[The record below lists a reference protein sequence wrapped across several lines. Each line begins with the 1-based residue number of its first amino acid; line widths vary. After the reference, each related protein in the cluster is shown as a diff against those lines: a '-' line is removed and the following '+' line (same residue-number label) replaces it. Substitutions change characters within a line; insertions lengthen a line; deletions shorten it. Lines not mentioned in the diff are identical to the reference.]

1 MVEQARTN
9 LPYDAIIFDL
19 FGTLVDDLLTE
30 PFTQTLE
37 EMASF
42 VGAPRDIFLQMWM
55 HDTWPLR
62 AAGHLPDVEANILY
76 ICTEL
81 GITPKPEQIQH
92 AVRRR
97 LELTRQSLKPRHDA
111 LETLETLRA
120 AGYKLGL
127 ISDCSSEVPLIW
139 RTTPLA
145 ALIDVPI
152 FSCSVK
158 LKKPDPRIY
167 HLAYERLG
175 IAPERGLFIANGES
189 NELAGAQAIGMEAV
203 LIRVPYSEEHN
214 PRCHE
219 ARTWRGARIESIKGL
234 LAYLDGV
241 RVEEL

>member
-1 MVEQARTN
+1 MATQARDG

-19 FGTLVDDLLTE
+19 FGTLVDDILNE
-30 PFTQTLE
+30 PFTQTVV
-37 EMASF
+37 EMASII
-42 VGAPRDIFLQMWM
+42 GAPQELFLQMWM

-62 AAGHLPDVEANILY
+62 AAGHLPDAEANILY

-81 GITPKPEQIQH
+81 GITPKPEQIQR
-92 AVRRR
+92 AVHRR

-111 LETLETLRA
+111 LATLSALRA

-145 ALIDVPI
+145 TFIDVPI

-167 HLAYERLG
+167 HLACERLG
-175 IAPERGLFIANGES
+175 IAPARSLFIANGES
-189 NELAGAQAIGMEAV
+189 NELAGAQAVGMEAI
-203 LIRVPYSEEHN
+203 LIRVPYAEEHN

-219 ARTWRGARIESIKGL
+219 ARTWRGARIVSIKGL
-234 LAYLDGV
+234 LAHLDGV
-241 RVEEL
+241 GTEEL